1 MDAFKVRLINEQFE
15 LQEKLEKL
23 KSFTLSENFSKVAP
37 EQQELLKEQLRH
49 MEEYNRV
56 LIKRLN
62 LLGVE

>member
-15 LQEKLEKL
+15 LQEKIEKL

>member
-15 LQEKLEKL
+15 LQEKIEKL

-62 LLGVE
+62 LLGLE

>member
-49 MEEYNRV
+49 MVEYNRV

-62 LLGVE
+62 LLGVA

>member
-15 LQEKLEKL
+15 LQEKIEKL

-49 MEEYNRV
+49 MVEYNRV

-62 LLGVE
+62 LLGVA

>member
-15 LQEKLEKL
+15 LQEKIEKL
-23 KSFTLSENFSKVAP
+23 KSFTQSENFSKVAP

-49 MEEYNRV
+49 MVEYNRV

-62 LLGVE
+62 LLGVA